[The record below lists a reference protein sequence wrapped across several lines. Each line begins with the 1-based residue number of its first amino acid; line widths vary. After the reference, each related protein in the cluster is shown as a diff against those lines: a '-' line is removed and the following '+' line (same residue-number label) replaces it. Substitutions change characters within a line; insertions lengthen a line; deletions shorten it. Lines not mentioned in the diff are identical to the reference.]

1 MLQINL
7 SIWMDLSKSPMTKII
22 SCISLESSAIA
33 AMLHCSCNDYAIAD
47 RLIPGSECDAK
58 TRYVLDIRY

>member
-33 AMLHCSCNDYAIAD
+33 AMLHCSCNDYAIASCG
-47 RLIPGSECDAK
+47 PTAECGAK
-58 TRYVLDIRY
+58 TRYVLDIRV